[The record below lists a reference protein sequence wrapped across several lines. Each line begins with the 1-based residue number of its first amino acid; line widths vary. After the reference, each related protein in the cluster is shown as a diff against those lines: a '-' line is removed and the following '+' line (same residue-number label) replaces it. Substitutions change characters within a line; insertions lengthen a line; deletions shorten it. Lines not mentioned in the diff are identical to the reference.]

1 MADTAT
7 CSDCGGPVLR
17 VITEGGRILELDADP
32 HPDGNVVPVTADGRP
47 VARVLTGDQLPA
59 QEPAWQRHTT
69 TCPESPDARRRRA
82 RQAPRCRV
90 CTGPLD
96 QALAAAEPH
105 HDTHPACDDYAAAE
119 LVRYAART
127 AHREAS

>member
-1 MADTAT
+1 VADT
-7 CSDCGGPVLR
+7 CSDCGGPVVW
-17 VITEGGRILELDADP
+17 VITEGGRRVELDPDP
-32 HPDGNVVPVTADGRP
+32 APDGNVVPVLTEGHRR
-47 VARVLTGDQLPA
+47 ARILTGDALPA
-59 QEPAWQRHTT
+59 QEPAWRRHST
-69 TCPESPDARRRRA
+69 TCPESLDARARRA

-105 HDTHPACDDYAAAE
+105 HDTHPACDDRAAAE
-119 LVRYAART
+119 LVRHAART